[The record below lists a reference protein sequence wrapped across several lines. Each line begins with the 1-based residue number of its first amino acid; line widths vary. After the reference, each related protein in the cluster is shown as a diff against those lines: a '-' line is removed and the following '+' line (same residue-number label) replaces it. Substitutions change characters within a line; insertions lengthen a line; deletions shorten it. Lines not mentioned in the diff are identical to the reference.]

1 MREFEEETGFD
12 KSQLSI
18 IQNVLPLEEIYT
30 GSNFKSYKHKY
41 FIANISNNSFP
52 KSNFQESEVSRI
64 DWKKYNDTINHIRKY
79 NLEKIDL
86 IKQVNKILERYNLYS

>member
-1 MREFEEETGFD
+1 MEGGKCTI
-12 KSQLSI
+12 I
-18 IQNVLPLEEIYT
+18 IQNILPLEEIYT
-30 GSNFKSYKHKY
+30 GSNYKSYKHKY
-41 FIANISNNSFP
+41 FIAHISNDSVP

-64 DWKKYNDTINHIRKY
+64 DWKCLDDTIDHLRKY